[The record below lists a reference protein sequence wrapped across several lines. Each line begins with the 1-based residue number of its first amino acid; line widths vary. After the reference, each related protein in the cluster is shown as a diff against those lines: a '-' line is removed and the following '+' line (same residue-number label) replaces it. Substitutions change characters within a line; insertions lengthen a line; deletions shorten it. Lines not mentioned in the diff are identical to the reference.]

1 MLRVRV
7 LGELALELDGTPLEP
22 PASRRAR
29 SLLGLLAVDRRTH
42 SRSQLAASFWPDVL
56 DESAR
61 TSLRSAL
68 SSLRKAV
75 GSDIDRYLISGRE
88 SVALAGG
95 ELVWVDLSEF
105 EALLAAG
112 RLEEA
117 LVLCRGELLAGLDD
131 EWIHERRDEHHDRM
145 AEAFAQ
151 LAADAEE
158 RGDLGEA
165 VALTRRQ
172 VALDPLAEQ
181 PQRELIRRLGAAGDR
196 PAALTAYRRLQD
208 RLRSELGIAPSART
222 RELVESLR
230 DSPEPESPAPAPR
243 DSQPPPD
250 EAPAAR
256 SAPRRPAGTV
266 TLLFTDQVSSTE
278 TLERLG
284 DDEAEFLRR
293 THFALLRDVASA
305 HGGLEVKNLGDG
317 LMVAFASAVDA
328 VAAAIGI
335 QQAVHRHAE
344 RERDSRLGVRVGLNV
359 GEPIVDEDDYFGTP
373 VVVAKRLCDAADSGQ
388 ILAADIVRALVG
400 TRGGFEF
407 RPLPPVPLKGIAD
420 PVASCEIGW
429 TPTAEQR
436 IPLPPTVVGT
446 EIGAFVGRED
456 ARARLDGHWR
466 EVLEGQR
473 RVVLLAGDPGIG
485 KTRLAAEFSRAAHE
499 DGAAV
504 LAGRCYEEML
514 LPHQPFVEAL
524 RHYVAGCPPAELT
537 VQVATRRR
545 ELAALVPE
553 LDAPGTAAEP
563 RGEAEQERFRMFE
576 AVASLLSEIALTRPT
591 ILVLDDLHWA
601 DEASLLLLRHVVRAS
616 ENSRLLVLGTYRKT
630 ELDPRGDLAVTL
642 ADLRRARA
650 LHEVELGGLLEREVA
665 ELIRTQSGEAA
676 PEPFTRQVAERTA
689 GNPFFIEELLRH
701 VESPSGPE
709 LAELSLP
716 DSVKDLLLRR
726 LARLGDESRRAL
738 GVAAVAGRE
747 FELSVLERV
756 LDVGPEQLVDLLDG
770 AVQGQVLAE
779 EAGAFG
785 RYHFAHP
792 LIRET
797 IYGDISVTRRALLHR
812 RLGEALESL
821 YEDHLAEHAGAL
833 AHHYHAAGDAEK
845 AFEYH
850 RQAADQA
857 ERGMAPETAFEHLTG
872 AIAAGELL
880 GLTART
886 DATMRDL
893 YRRRAWMATFAG
905 TAEIA
910 ERDYEVAL
918 EAARSAGDRG
928 LEMQVLNGLGTLL
941 HVLDSKAAIGYH
953 EQALAIAEQLGDE
966 AGQVSALN
974 RLSLVHANR
983 LDYKR
988 ALELGER
995 ALALARGSE
1004 DDEAAMRAMDSLKF
1018 VAVQLGDIGR
1028 LEQLTSHLERHQR
1041 AHQDIWFLQWTLF
1054 ERSCVPIAHGSWDE
1068 AAAMLDEAVALG
1080 DRMGDTGAL
1089 SLTLHGRCSA
1099 ERLRGDYGRS
1109 LEAGRAAMAK
1119 AEQTGGSW
1127 LGWTAMALAL
1137 ALRDLYEVDEA
1148 RETLELGFGEAER
1161 LDARAQILSC
1171 VSDLAWVRWLSGDE
1185 PGARELLGRVE
1196 RLLDEVLAPVDQ
1208 AYLYTIATY
1217 TSAARVAL
1225 AAAEP
1230 DRAESMLRRYL
1241 GPAARSGIRH
1251 ALAEGH
1257 FLLARCAET
1266 RGETAEAERLLGT
1279 ALKDAGTDG
1288 LLSFRRE
1295 IHGELARLTAIDGRV
1310 DEAGEHARAARDLIE
1325 QIAASVGDEGLRERF
1340 RAAALV
1346 ELDTSAPAPS

>member
-7 LGELALELDGTPLEP
+7 LGELALELDGKPLEP

-42 SRSQLAASFWPDVL
+42 SRSQLAARFWPDVL

-75 GSDIDRYLISGRE
+75 GPDIDRYLIAGRE
-88 SVALAGG
+88 NVALAGG
-95 ELVWVDLSEF
+95 DLVWVDLSKF
-105 EALLAAG
+105 EALVADG
-112 RLEEA
+112 SVEEA
-117 LVLCRGELLAGLDD
+117 LALCRGELLAGLDD
-131 EWIHERRDEHHDRM
+131 DWIYERRDEHRDRM
-145 AEAFAQ
+145 ARALAR
-151 LAADAEE
+151 LAANAEE
-158 RGDLGEA
+158 RGDLREA
-165 VALTRRQ
+165 AALTRRQ
-172 VALDPLAEQ
+172 VALDPLAEET
-181 PQRELIRRLGAAGDR
+181 QRELIRRLGAAGDR

-208 RLRSELGIAPSART
+208 RLRRELGIAPSART
-222 RELVESLR
+222 RELVEYLR
-230 DSPEPESPAPAPR
+230 DGNEARSPTSARP
-243 DSQPPPD
+243 DSQAPSD
-250 EAPAAR
+250 EAPP
-256 SAPRRPAGTV
+256 SAPQRLAGTV

-278 TLERLG
+278 TIQRLG
-284 DDEAEFLRR
+284 DDEAERLRR

-305 HGGLEVKNLGDG
+305 HGGREVKNLGDG

-335 QQAVHRHAE
+335 QQAVHGHAG
-344 RERDSRLGVRVGLNV
+344 REGDSRLGVRVGLSV

-407 RPLPPVPLKGIAD
+407 RPLRPIPLKGIAD
-420 PVASCEIGW
+420 PVVSCEIGW

-436 IPLPPTVVGT
+436 IPLPPAVVGT
-446 EIGAFVGRED
+446 ETGAFVGRED
-456 ARARLDGHWR
+456 ARARLDAHWR
-466 EVLEGQR
+466 DVLEGQR
-473 RVVLLAGDPGIG
+473 RVVLLAGEPGIG
-485 KTRLAAEFSRAAHE
+485 KTRLAAEFSRAAHD

-514 LPHQPFVEAL
+514 TPHQPFVEAL

-537 VQVATRRR
+537 IQVAPRRR

-553 LDAPGTAAEP
+553 LEAPGTAAQP
-563 RGEAEQERFRMFE
+563 RGGAEQDRFRLFE
-576 AVASLLSEIALTRPT
+576 AVAALLSEVALTRPA

-601 DEASLLLLRHVVRAS
+601 DEASLLLLRHVVRAT
-616 ENSRLLVLGTYRKT
+616 ENSPLLVLGTYRKT
-630 ELDPRGDLAVTL
+630 ELAPRGDLAVTL
-642 ADLRRARA
+642 AELRRARA
-650 LHEVELGGLLEREVA
+650 LYEVKLEGLLERDVA
-665 ELIRTQSGEAA
+665 ALIRDQSGEAV

-701 VESPSGPE
+701 VESPAE
-709 LAELSLP
+709 LAELAVP

-726 LARLGDESRRAL
+726 LARLGDGSRRAL

-756 LDVGPEQLVDLLDG
+756 LEVGSEELVDLLDG

-779 EAGAFG
+779 EAGAIG
-785 RYHFAHP
+785 RYRFAHP

-812 RLGEALESL
+812 RLGEAVESL
-821 YEDHLAEHAGAL
+821 YEDRLAEYARAL
-833 AHHYHAAGDAEK
+833 AHHFHAAGDARK

-880 GLTART
+880 ELTARS

-893 YRRRAWMATFAG
+893 YRRRAWMASFAG

-910 ERDYEVAL
+910 ERDYAVAL
-918 EAARSAGDRG
+918 DAARSAGDRK
-928 LEMQVLNGLGTLL
+928 LEMQVLNGLGTFW
-941 HVLDSKAAIGYH
+941 HVLDSKAAIGHH
-953 EQALAIAEQLGDE
+953 ERSLAIAEELADE
-966 AGQVSALN
+966 PGQVSALN

-995 ALALARGSE
+995 ALALARGS
-1004 DDEAAMRAMDSLKF
+1004 DDEEAAMRAMDSLKF
-1018 VAVQLGDIGR
+1018 VALQLGDIGR

-1054 ERSCVPIAHGSWDE
+1054 ERSCVPIAHGSWNE

-1089 SLTLHGRCSA
+1089 SLTLHGRCWM

-1109 LEAGRAAMAK
+1109 LEAGRTAITN
-1119 AEQTGGSW
+1119 AERSGGAW

-1137 ALRDLYEVDEA
+1137 SLRDLYAVDEA
-1148 RETLELGFGEAER
+1148 RETLELGFAEAER
-1161 LDARAQILSC
+1161 LDARVQILSC
-1171 VSDLAWVRWLSGDE
+1171 ASDLAWVRWLTGNES
-1185 PGARELLGRVE
+1185 GARELLGRVE
-1196 RLLDEVLAPVDQ
+1196 RLLDEVRAPPDQ

-1230 DRAESMLRRYL
+1230 DRAEAMLRRYI
-1241 GPAARSGIRH
+1241 GPAERSGIRH
-1251 ALAEGH
+1251 AVAEGQY
-1257 FLLARCAET
+1257 LLARCAET
-1266 RGETAEAERLLGT
+1266 RGETADAERLLGT

-1288 LLSFRRE
+1288 LLTFRRE
-1295 IHGELARLTAIDGRV
+1295 IHGALARLTEVDGRMN
-1310 DEAGEHARAARDLIE
+1310 EAGEHTRAARELIE
-1325 QIAASVGDEGLRERF
+1325 HIAASVGEEGLSERF
-1340 RAAALV
+1340 RAAALA
-1346 ELDTSAPAPS
+1346 ELETSTPAPS

>member
-1 MLRVRV
+1 MKFAIRISSIRRHASKQWRSCSADSDSKWADSEARWTLAGCTCSPSASSARVTGSWASQSIWRPGTSARSSRAIAMSRWAWPRPIGEQMNRARLSGIRPPVVEHLPLRLLQSRGRVPGRRAGIAKRARNSRESAYASHMLRVRV
-7 LGELALELDGTPLEP
+7 LGELALELDGTPLDP

-545 ELAALVPE
+545 ELA
-553 LDAPGTAAEP
+553 
-563 RGEAEQERFRMFE
+563 
-576 AVASLLSEIALTRPT
+576 
-591 ILVLDDLHWA
+591 
-601 DEASLLLLRHVVRAS
+601 
-616 ENSRLLVLGTYRKT
+616 
-630 ELDPRGDLAVTL
+630 
-642 ADLRRARA
+642 
-650 LHEVELGGLLEREVA
+650 
-665 ELIRTQSGEAA
+665 
-676 PEPFTRQVAERTA
+676 
-689 GNPFFIEELLRH
+689 
-701 VESPSGPE
+701 
-709 LAELSLP
+709 
-716 DSVKDLLLRR
+716 
-726 LARLGDESRRAL
+726 
-738 GVAAVAGRE
+738 
-747 FELSVLERV
+747 
-756 LDVGPEQLVDLLDG
+756 
-770 AVQGQVLAE
+770 
-779 EAGAFG
+779 
-785 RYHFAHP
+785 
-792 LIRET
+792 
-797 IYGDISVTRRALLHR
+797 
-812 RLGEALESL
+812 
-821 YEDHLAEHAGAL
+821 
-833 AHHYHAAGDAEK
+833 
-845 AFEYH
+845 
-850 RQAADQA
+850 
-857 ERGMAPETAFEHLTG
+857 
-872 AIAAGELL
+872 
-880 GLTART
+880 
-886 DATMRDL
+886 
-893 YRRRAWMATFAG
+893 
-905 TAEIA
+905 
-910 ERDYEVAL
+910 
-918 EAARSAGDRG
+918 
-928 LEMQVLNGLGTLL
+928 
-941 HVLDSKAAIGYH
+941 
-953 EQALAIAEQLGDE
+953 
-966 AGQVSALN
+966 
-974 RLSLVHANR
+974 
-983 LDYKR
+983 
-988 ALELGER
+988 
-995 ALALARGSE
+995 
-1004 DDEAAMRAMDSLKF
+1004 
-1018 VAVQLGDIGR
+1018 
-1028 LEQLTSHLERHQR
+1028 
-1041 AHQDIWFLQWTLF
+1041 
-1054 ERSCVPIAHGSWDE
+1054 
-1068 AAAMLDEAVALG
+1068 
-1080 DRMGDTGAL
+1080 
-1089 SLTLHGRCSA
+1089 
-1099 ERLRGDYGRS
+1099 
-1109 LEAGRAAMAK
+1109 
-1119 AEQTGGSW
+1119 
-1127 LGWTAMALAL
+1127 
-1137 ALRDLYEVDEA
+1137 
-1148 RETLELGFGEAER
+1148 
-1161 LDARAQILSC
+1161 
-1171 VSDLAWVRWLSGDE
+1171 
-1185 PGARELLGRVE
+1185 
-1196 RLLDEVLAPVDQ
+1196 
-1208 AYLYTIATY
+1208 
-1217 TSAARVAL
+1217 
-1225 AAAEP
+1225 
-1230 DRAESMLRRYL
+1230 
-1241 GPAARSGIRH
+1241 
-1251 ALAEGH
+1251 
-1257 FLLARCAET
+1257 
-1266 RGETAEAERLLGT
+1266 
-1279 ALKDAGTDG
+1279 
-1288 LLSFRRE
+1288 
-1295 IHGELARLTAIDGRV
+1295 
-1310 DEAGEHARAARDLIE
+1310 
-1325 QIAASVGDEGLRERF
+1325 
-1340 RAAALV
+1340 
-1346 ELDTSAPAPS
+1346 